1 MPYVWRTERFQ
12 IDTIKFERT
21 QIHFFSDVVTAVVVS
36 SLLKVPI
43 LFVAQPPYPLPQYV
57 EVKLSEGLNGLVAL
71 TVNI

>member
-1 MPYVWRTERFQ
+1 MAYVWRIERFQ

-21 QIHFFSDVVTAVVVS
+21 KIHFFSDVVTAVVVA
-36 SLLKVPI
+36 LLKVPI